1 MGYGIQKWENGGIA
15 MNKTL
20 LFALFL
26 LLTSCGGNKPS
37 QKQKDKADRYV
48 QSLVDADIGIY
59 KGELTDANFLIL
71 AVDAY
76 SGANFDAY
84 ARTYLEEAQ
93 GKGLEIKGVYIV
105 DIKNCQFGD
114 GWVSGDRIG
123 KAFK

>member
-1 MGYGIQKWENGGIA
+1 MRNFFIIS
-15 MNKTL
+15 L
-20 LFALFL
+20 HFL
-26 LLTSCGGNKPS
+26 VFSCGSNKPS
-37 QKQKDKADRYV
+37 QEQKDKADRYV

>member
-26 LLTSCGGNKPS
+26 SLTSCEGNRPS
-37 QKQKDKADRYV
+37 QEQKDKADRYV
-48 QSLVDADIGIY
+48 QSLVDANIGIY

>member
-1 MGYGIQKWENGGIA
+1 MKFNIFIA
-15 MNKTL
+15 S
-20 LFALFL
+20 LFVLM
-26 LLTSCGGNKPS
+26 SCGSNKPS
-37 QKQKDKADRYV
+37 QEQKDKADRYV
-48 QSLVDADIGIY
+48 QSFVDAETGIY

-93 GKGLEIKGVYIV
+93 RKGLEIKGVYIV

>member
-1 MGYGIQKWENGGIA
+1 MRNIVLIF
-15 MNKTL
+15 L
-20 LFALFL
+20 CSFLF
-26 LLTSCGGNKPS
+26 SCGENKPS
-37 QKQKDKADRYV
+37 QEQKDKADRYV

-93 GKGLEIKGVYIV
+93 RKGLEIKGVYIV
-105 DIKNCQFGD
+105 DIKDCQFGD

>member
-1 MGYGIQKWENGGIA
+1 MGYGIQKWENGRIA

-26 LLTSCGGNKPS
+26 SLTSCGENKPS
-37 QKQKDKADRYV
+37 QEQKDKADRYV

-93 GKGLEIKGVYIV
+93 TKGLEIKGVYIV
-105 DIKNCQFGD
+105 DIKDCQFGD

>member
-1 MGYGIQKWENGGIA
+1 MRNIVLIF
-15 MNKTL
+15 L
-20 LFALFL
+20 CFFLF
-26 LLTSCGGNKPS
+26 SCGENKPS
-37 QKQKDKADRYV
+37 QEQKDKADRYV

-93 GKGLEIKGVYIV
+93 RKGLEIKGVYIV
-105 DIKNCQFGD
+105 DIKDCQFGD

>member
-1 MGYGIQKWENGGIA
+1 MKKI
-15 MNKTL
+15 
-20 LFALFL
+20 
-26 LLTSCGGNKPS
+26 LLTILAISLFGCGGNKPS
-37 QKQKDKADRYV
+37 QEQKDKADRYV

-76 SGANFDAY
+76 SRANFDAY

-93 GKGLEIKGVYIV
+93 TKGLEIKGVYIV
-105 DIKNCQFGD
+105 DIKDCQFGD

>member
-1 MGYGIQKWENGGIA
+1 MKEIVLII
-15 MNKTL
+15 
-20 LFALFL
+20 
-26 LLTSCGGNKPS
+26 LTISFFSCGSNKPS
-37 QKQKDKADRYV
+37 QEQKDKADRYV
-48 QSLVDADIGIY
+48 QSLVDAEIGIY

-76 SGANFDAY
+76 PGASFDAY

-93 GKGLEIKGVYIV
+93 SKGLEIKGVYIV

-114 GWVSGDRIG
+114 RWVSGDRIG

>member
-1 MGYGIQKWENGGIA
+1 MYSLPQSYNQ
-15 MNKTL
+15 
-20 LFALFL
+20 
-26 LLTSCGGNKPS
+26 TSKCKRCISSN
-37 QKQKDKADRYV
+37 AY

>member
-1 MGYGIQKWENGGIA
+1 MKKI
-15 MNKTL
+15 
-20 LFALFL
+20 
-26 LLTSCGGNKPS
+26 LLTILAISLFGCGGNKPS
-37 QKQKDKADRYV
+37 QEQKDKADRYV

-93 GKGLEIKGVYIV
+93 GKGLEIKGVYFV

>member
-1 MGYGIQKWENGGIA
+1 MKKIVMTILA
-15 MNKTL
+15 IS
-20 LFALFL
+20 LFG
-26 LLTSCGGNKPS
+26 CGGNKPS
-37 QKQKDKADRYV
+37 QEQKDKADRYV

>member
-1 MGYGIQKWENGGIA
+1 MRKILSL
-15 MNKTL
+15 L
-20 LFALFL
+20 LFISLFG
-26 LLTSCGGNKPS
+26 CGGSKPS
-37 QKQKDKADRYV
+37 QEQKDKAGRYV
-48 QSLVDADIGIY
+48 QSLVNAEIGIY

-93 GKGLEIKGVYIV
+93 SKGLEIKGVYIV
-105 DIKNCQFGD
+105 DIQNCQLGD

>member
-1 MGYGIQKWENGGIA
+1 MKKI
-15 MNKTL
+15 L
-20 LFALFL
+20 CVLSL
-26 LLTSCGGNKPS
+26 LLILFSCGNNKPS
-37 QKQKDKADRYV
+37 QEQKDKADRYV

-93 GKGLEIKGVYIV
+93 RKGLEIKGVYIV

-123 KAFK
+123 EAFK

>member
-1 MGYGIQKWENGGIA
+1 MGHGIQKWENGGIA

-26 LLTSCGGNKPS
+26 SLTSCGGNRPS
-37 QKQKDKADRYV
+37 QEQKDKADRYV
-48 QSLVDADIGIY
+48 QSLVDANIGIY

>member
-1 MGYGIQKWENGGIA
+1 VGYGIQKWENGGIA

-26 LLTSCGGNKPS
+26 SLTSCGGNRPS
-37 QKQKDKADRYV
+37 QEQKDKADRYV
-48 QSLVDADIGIY
+48 QSLVDSDIGIY
-59 KGELTDANFLIL
+59 KGELTDVNFLIL

>member
-1 MGYGIQKWENGGIA
+1 

-26 LLTSCGGNKPS
+26 SLTSCGSNKPS
-37 QKQKDKADRYV
+37 QEQKDKADRYI
-48 QSLVDADIGIY
+48 QSLLDAEIGIY
-59 KGELTDANFLIL
+59 QGELTDANFLVL

-76 SGANFDAY
+76 PGANFDVY

-93 GKGLEIKGVYIV
+93 RKGLGIKGVYIV
-105 DIKNCQFGD
+105 DIKDCQFGD
-114 GWVSGDRIG
+114 GWVTGDRIG

>member
-1 MGYGIQKWENGGIA
+1 MKFNIFIA
-15 MNKTL
+15 S
-20 LFALFL
+20 LFVLM
-26 LLTSCGGNKPS
+26 SCGGNKPS
-37 QKQKDKADRYV
+37 QEQKDKADRYV

>member
-26 LLTSCGGNKPS
+26 LLTSCGSNKPS
-37 QKQKDKADRYV
+37 QEQKDKADRYV

>member
-26 LLTSCGGNKPS
+26 SLTSCGGNKPS

-93 GKGLEIKGVYIV
+93 GKELEIKGVYIV
-105 DIKNCQFGD
+105 DIKNCQFRD

>member
-1 MGYGIQKWENGGIA
+1 MKNILVSVLVAIS
-15 MNKTL
+15 
-20 LFALFL
+20 LF
-26 LLTSCGGNKPS
+26 SCGSNKPS
-37 QKQKDKADRYV
+37 QEQKDKADRYV
-48 QSLVDADIGIY
+48 QSLVDAEIGIY

-71 AVDAY
+71 AIDAY
-76 SGANFDAY
+76 PGANFDAY

-114 GWVSGDRIG
+114 GWVSGNRIG